1 MIVKRVW
8 METRGAVEYRREGWF
23 LLGIVPL
30 YLRDM
35 NASKRVTV
43 RA

>member
-8 METRGAVEYRREGWF
+8 METRGGAEYRREGWYLF
-23 LLGIVPL
+23 GIVPL

-35 NASKRVTV
+35 TASRRVSV
-43 RA
+43 RK